1 VEGTFRAIQGGAGL
15 VEGEMYD
22 SLGPPHAGLSEGLDA
37 VAAFMASLEVPPS
50 PYKVSQEEFERGQG
64 VFTQLGC
71 DTCHPGPLY
80 TDLQLHDVGTGDPAL
95 EHNSHG
101 RGTQFDT
108 PSLLGIWATAP
119 YLHDGSAQTLA
130 DVLRIG
136 NEHNVADRVSEQE
149 SQDLLSYLLALP
161 TE

>member
-1 VEGTFRAIQGGAGL
+1 VEGTFGVIQGGSGL

-22 SLGPPHAGLSEGLDA
+22 SLGPRHAGLSEGLDA

-50 PYKVSQEEFERGQG
+50 PYKISPEEFERGQQ
-64 VFTQLGC
+64 VFTGLGC

-80 TDLQLHDVGTGDPAL
+80 TDLQLHDVGTGDPKL
-95 EHNSHG
+95 ERNSHG

-119 YLHDGSAQTLA
+119 YFHDGSAQTLA
-130 DVLRIG
+130 DVLRMG
-136 NEHNVADRVSEQE
+136 NEHSVADRISETE
-149 SQDLLSYLLALP
+149 SQDLLSFLLALP
-161 TE
+161 NR